1 MVGKEQKAIFIVLSL
16 VKELE
21 EEGDK
26 RTAHSQALDSD
37 NTTNYSCLKAA
48 RSVQHRSP
56 PPAEVPPRHQSTLKQ
71 ISKW

>member
-26 RTAHSQALDSD
+26 RTAHS
-37 NTTNYSCLKAA
+37 
-48 RSVQHRSP
+48 
-56 PPAEVPPRHQSTLKQ
+56 
-71 ISKW
+71 